1 MSNIERTERTYD
13 LRRHLESSLILS
25 HDTPKINPMHECYY
39 LLPTSWLN
47 SWSSF
52 INSESPQPPP
62 RIPLNYFLT
71 LNGDLKP
78 DLKPITHYR
87 AVNST
92 QYHIFFNLYSAD
104 SSPPQIR
111 STVDLYSPEL
121 SNEKVKEYIK
131 SGALKARVEV
141 NRLLIQVREGGGIGG
156 AEKFEREE
164 VEEEL
169 FCWCVTRDF
178 IEVRVCEERSDE
190 LKRRVYWISP
200 LLITRTLR
208 SSQRVIECLFRCG
221 NKSGVKYKQ
230 VTEYDDE
237 TYEDEEDEEEGYED
251 EDIECF
257 EEDIE
262 MPTRRNID
270 K

>member
-1 MSNIERTERTYD
+1 
-13 LRRHLESSLILS
+13 
-25 HDTPKINPMHECYY
+25 MHECYY

-92 QYHIFFNLYSAD
+92 QYHIFFYLYSAD

-178 IEVRVCEERSDE
+178 IE
-190 LKRRVYWISP
+190 
-200 LLITRTLR
+200 
-208 SSQRVIECLFRCG
+208 RVIECLFRCG

-237 TYEDEEDEEEGYED
+237 TDEDEEDEEEGYED
-251 EDIECF
+251 EDIECI

-262 MPTRRNID
+262 MPTRRNRD